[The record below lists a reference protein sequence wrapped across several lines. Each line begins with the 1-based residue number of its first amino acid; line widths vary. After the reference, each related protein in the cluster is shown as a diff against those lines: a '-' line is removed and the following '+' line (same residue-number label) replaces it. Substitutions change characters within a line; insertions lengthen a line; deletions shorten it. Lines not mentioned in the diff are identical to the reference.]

1 MPDIALNVVDE
12 HSHLCDHAHLRNSR
26 PPVRRQSPMHLALA
40 IIVLALHLAFILWV
54 VFGVFLTCGRPVL
67 RRLHIVALV
76 WGLLIEIF
84 PWTCPLTFAETWL
97 AQRAGTTPY
106 QGGFL
111 LHYLDALV
119 YPNMPPL
126 LLVVA
131 AAVVAAA
138 NIAVYWRRWLRSARA
153 DQSGVE
159 KRPNAL
165 E

>member
-1 MPDIALNVVDE
+1 MY
-12 HSHLCDHAHLRNSR
+12 
-26 PPVRRQSPMHLALA
+26 LALA

-54 VFGVFLTCGRPVL
+54 VFGVFFTRGRPVL
-67 RRLHIVALV
+67 RGLHIASLV

-97 AQRAGTTPY
+97 EQRAGTMSY

-119 YPNMPPL
+119 YPNVPPL

-131 AAVVAAA
+131 AVVVVAA
-138 NIAVYWRRWLRSARA
+138 NIAVYWRRWRRLAHA
-153 DQSGVE
+153 QG
-159 KRPNAL
+159 
-165 E
+165 